1 MSINAGAN
9 VFSIE
14 SKGLKLNTAED
25 VQEFVNS
32 ISEIKN
38 LEQVILS
45 GNTFGVEAA
54 QAIAGV
60 LKGKKTMRI
69 VNASDI
75 FTGRLRE
82 EIPYAVK
89 AFCDALEENEQLIE
103 LNFSDN
109 AFGPAGAEPMVEFL
123 SNNKWFQVL
132 KLNNN
137 GLGTRGGTLIAGR
150 NRLEDGSS
158 QALADAIA
166 AHGTLT
172 EIRMPQNG
180 IRPDGIIT
188 LLKGFAAC
196 KNLEVLDLQ
205 DNTFTEKGS
214 VAFAKALVEWPNL
227 RVLNVGDCLLSE
239 KGGVA
244 IAEALLLGHNKKL
257 ETLNLQYNEIDSK
270 GVNILATAISTHL
283 KSLSSLELNGNK
295 VDPEDISIKNVR
307 NALEENGYAD
317 ALGELDDMEVEEE
330 EEEEQEEEQEED
342 DVEKVEKFSAVKNEV
357 KLDEKNTTELITSS
371 KIVVK
376 ETKELDIENKKEP
389 TVSKKLEKLP
399 IKELEDKE
407 DLVDP
412 QKSEKRTIEAKAV
425 EDKTREINK
434 DQENQ
439 LINSEDQVESI
450 RERITKCNFL

>member
-1 MSINAGAN
+1 MIIN
-9 VFSIE
+9 
-14 SKGLKLNTAED
+14 
-25 VQEFVNS
+25 Q
-32 ISEIKN
+32 
-38 LEQVILS
+38 
-45 GNTFGVEAA
+45 
-54 QAIAGV
+54 
-60 LKGKKTMRI
+60 I

-75 FTGRLRE
+75 FTSRLRE
-82 EIPYAVK
+82 EIPHAVK
-89 AFCDALEENEQLIE
+89 AICDALEENEQLIE

-137 GLGTRGGTLIAGR
+137 GLGTRGGTLIGKALLALANKNVSEGRSSSFRTIIAGR

-158 QALADAIA
+158 KALADAIA

-180 IRPDGIIT
+180 IRPEGIIT
-188 LLKGFAAC
+188 LLKGFSAC
-196 KNLEVLDLQ
+196 KKLEILDLQ

-227 RVLNVGDCLLSE
+227 KVLNIGDCLLSA

-244 IAEALLLGHNKKL
+244 IVEALLLGHNKKL

-270 GVNILATAISTHL
+270 CVNILAIAISTHL

-295 VDPEDISIKNVR
+295 VNPEDISIKNVR
-307 NALEENGYAD
+307 SALEENGYED
-317 ALGELDDMEVEEE
+317 ALGELDDMEEESEEE
-330 EEEEQEEEQEED
+330 EDDDSEEEEKTSEVED
-342 DVEKVEKFSAVKNEV
+342 EAKP
-357 KLDEKNTTELITSS
+357 DEKDTTKL
-371 KIVVK
+371 VK
-376 ETKELDIENKKEP
+376 ETKEELDVENKKEP

-399 IKELEDKE
+399 VKELEDKE
-407 DLVDP
+407 DLVEP
-412 QKSEKRTIEAKAV
+412 QLEAQKSEKRSIETKTV
-425 EDKTREINK
+425 EDKICEINK

-439 LINSEDQVESI
+439 LVNSEDQLESL
-450 RERITKCNFL
+450 RERITKVQILNS